1 MTFPWGLSTHQ
12 DTGLYETQGEMSEG
26 TEQTGLSQAQSPG
39 SCLGSQGNSAL
50 EPEKKEKGLGAC
62 PSCPSSSLLF
72 QRGMTRCPC
81 CLCSSSWQKAMLLS
95 RVKETVCLS
104 QLPRVGE
111 LQVAKALQREIL
123 KGSGLSSIDTV
134 FRGWVPNNHVC

>member
-1 MTFPWGLSTHQ
+1 MFPAELQKRERLNGSRPGRDVGGNRTN
-12 DTGLYETQGEMSEG
+12 GAFSGAEPGELLGVTREFGTRAREEG
-26 TEQTGLSQAQSPG
+26 
-39 SCLGSQGNSAL
+39 
-50 EPEKKEKGLGAC
+50 KRLGAC